1 MANTTWTPLHNQGP
15 FAVPPGITNGVT
27 FMRQRDNSLDPAAPL
42 PIQDYL
48 DVIQYENISFVH
60 GNATGRSYSIPLTN
74 FDSSGPSFC
83 IPVPGVN
90 TTLYA
95 GQEWLG
101 GRLTFNPL
109 SAPYLGEFRVV
120 GTFVTEA
127 CSVNGARV
135 QWFELR
141 FNNATTFQW
150 EVRQQ
155 GVSLATPP
163 TQYLW
168 MPAIAQDK
176 YGNIILVYSNSSTSA
191 LGFYPTLGAFSRVAD
206 DPLNFM
212 RYANGALLWA
222 PGQAPGPA
230 WNSGW
235 GYTSLVV
242 ADPAMSVGRSFYAL
256 GTYAPPT
263 VNVWQGQTGYIQ
275 IRGEIIQRD
284 VTGQDQCGQLQQCQF
299 FILDGNV

>member
-1 MANTTWTPLHNQGP
+1 M
-15 FAVPPGITNGVT
+15 
-27 FMRQRDNSLDPAAPL
+27 
-42 PIQDYL
+42 
-48 DVIQYENISFVH
+48 
-60 GNATGRSYSIPLTN
+60 
-74 FDSSGPSFC
+74 C

-109 SAPYLGEFRVV
+109 ASPYLGEYRVV

-127 CSVNGARV
+127 CSANGARV

-212 RYANGALLWA
+212 RYATGALLWA

-284 VTGQDQCGQLQQCQF
+284 ITGQDQCGQLQQCQF